1 MLPYTPLILLFQN
14 VIVIQSYIF
23 VHSRSL
29 SRPKSHACRA
39 QPSSSTPQTD
49 PTILALVGGAQ
60 LRGANYG
67 TMNNSTIPSPEEIA
81 QKLGVRPTES
91 KATKGTWSRAWKLQK
106 IMLPILHLFD
116 SCKPPDSSLNLACMW
131 WKALAGNDPTSPV
144 FDHGLAYDM
153 LPTFTRRIISK
164 RLLHLYPRLH
174 HANVELRTA
183 FLDKVM
189 DQVIQRIT
197 SNQSSNASSHVLFR
211 VILLGAGYDTR
222 SLKLLEKDYPHIQE
236 IYDLDLPQVVSA
248 KQKLIQKRILERRPW
263 LREKNLPVMLPIDL
277 NDLDGVRMLLL
288 GLTGKD
294 DKQPGGAAWHNIFVF
309 EGVMIYLKEGVPQ
322 QLLNITSTVLKAT
335 GSHGTLCFA
344 DRLEN
349 IPGGDKEI
357 AKRELLRNGWVLQEW
372 NPKPG
377 LARHMG
383 SAEIYYDLR
392 L

>member
-1 MLPYTPLILLFQN
+1 
-14 VIVIQSYIF
+14 
-23 VHSRSL
+23 
-29 SRPKSHACRA
+29 
-39 QPSSSTPQTD
+39 
-49 PTILALVGGAQ
+49 
-60 LRGANYG
+60 
-67 TMNNSTIPSPEEIA
+67 
-81 QKLGVRPTES
+81 
-91 KATKGTWSRAWKLQK
+91 
-106 IMLPILHLFD
+106 
-116 SCKPPDSSLNLACMW
+116 
-131 WKALAGNDPTSPV
+131 
-144 FDHGLAYDM
+144 
-153 LPTFTRRIISK
+153 
-164 RLLHLYPRLH
+164 
-174 HANVELRTA
+174 
-183 FLDKVM
+183 
-189 DQVIQRIT
+189 
-197 SNQSSNASSHVLFR
+197 
-211 VILLGAGYDTR
+211 
-222 SLKLLEKDYPHIQE
+222 
-236 IYDLDLPQVVSA
+236 
-248 KQKLIQKRILERRPW
+248 
-263 LREKNLPVMLPIDL
+263 MLPIDL